1 MKNMWVFS
9 LFFLLIG
16 CTNSNVETKTKETLY
31 NINGYPKWIANPTLN
46 GKYSYGAAGIA
57 GRSHKGPS
65 HQRKLAVQ
73 RAIEELAAQIE
84 TNVVSETISQDVVT
98 NQSASYKSETLSTY
112 KINKNISGKI
122 MDTWEDTR
130 NSQLYIWM
138 VVE

>member
-1 MKNMWVFS
+1 M
-9 LFFLLIG
+9 G
-16 CTNSNVETKTKETLY
+16 CSNSNVVSQSKESLY
-31 NINGYPKWIANPTLN
+31 DIKGYPKWIASPTLN

-57 GRSHKGPS
+57 GRSYKGPS

-84 TNVVSETISQDVVT
+84 TSVISETISQDVVT
-98 NQSASYKSETLSTY
+98 NQSATYKSETLSTY
-112 KINKNISGKI
+112 KINKNVSGKI
-122 MDTWEDTR
+122 MDTWEDKK

>member
-1 MKNMWVFS
+1 MKNIWI
-9 LFFLLIG
+9 LLLLLTG
-16 CTNSNVETKTKETLY
+16 CTNSSVISQSKESLY
-31 NINGYPKWIANPTLN
+31 DINGYPKWIASPTLN

-57 GRSHKGPS
+57 GRSYKGPS

-73 RAIEELAAQIE
+73 RAIEEIAAQIE

-98 NQSASYKSETLSTY
+98 NQSATYKSETLSTY
-112 KINKNISGKI
+112 KINKNVSGKI
-122 MDTWEDTR
+122 MDTWEDKK

>member
-1 MKNMWVFS
+1 MKNIWI
-9 LFFLLIG
+9 FLLFLFMG
-16 CTNSNVETKTKETLY
+16 CTNSNITSQPKENLY
-31 NINGYPKWIANPTLN
+31 DMTGYPKWIASPTLD

-57 GRSHKGPS
+57 GRSYKGPS

-84 TNVVSETISQDVVT
+84 TNVISETISQDIVT

-112 KINKNISGKI
+112 KINKNISGRI
-122 MDTWEDTR
+122 MDTWEDTK